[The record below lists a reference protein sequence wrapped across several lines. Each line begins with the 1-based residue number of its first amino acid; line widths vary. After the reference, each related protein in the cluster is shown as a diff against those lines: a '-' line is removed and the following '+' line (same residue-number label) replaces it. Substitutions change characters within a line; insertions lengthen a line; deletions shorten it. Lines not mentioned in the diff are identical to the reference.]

1 MGSSPE
7 PSFSRTAPAALTQ
20 RSTPRTDPAYCAM
33 LLLEQFDAP
42 AAVLHSELLVGLA
55 VRCAC
60 QIALDY
66 RRLEGMTT
74 GGMES
79 SMVYTSRRGS
89 PRDLLHMPRRQSDT
103 SLHLANFDAVRG
115 MVDSSMLQ
123 EMERRMVYII
133 DSHGEDSG
141 VPDGQSPSLV
151 CIPKIQGHAVQVGS
165 AKFHEPIHPVCV
177 RTAY

>member
-1 MGSSPE
+1 
-7 PSFSRTAPAALTQ
+7 
-20 RSTPRTDPAYCAM
+20 M